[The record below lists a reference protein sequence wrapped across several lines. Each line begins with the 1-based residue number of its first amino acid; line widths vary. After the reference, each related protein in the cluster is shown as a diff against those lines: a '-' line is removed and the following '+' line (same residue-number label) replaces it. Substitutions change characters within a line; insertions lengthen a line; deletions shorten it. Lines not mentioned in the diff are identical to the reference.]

1 MVQKFGAKFEDNSL
15 LKAEKIEEVN
25 DDESKMLKEQVD
37 IQKKQTIDKRK
48 EIIKKD
54 KLLR

>member
-37 IQKKQTIDKRK
+37 IQKKQTLDKRK

-54 KLLR
+54 K

>member
-15 LKAEKIEEVN
+15 LKAENIEEVN

-37 IQKKQTIDKRK
+37 IQKKQTLDKRK

-54 KLLR
+54 K